1 MEAVTIG
8 FNKQDKVYYSDPI
21 QATGNNIVFRVE
33 FATPG
38 KIMLERSITGEK
50 FVPEC
55 ILNPD
60 CSGLVVE
67 KGVSGLVSGQHLR
80 LCIVTGEPIAIHV
93 LQ

>member
-1 MEAVTIG
+1 MIIE
-8 FNKQDKVYYSDPI
+8 FNQQGEQYYSDPV
-21 QATGNNIVFRVE
+21 QVTGNNIVFRVE

-38 KIMLERSITGEK
+38 KILLERSITNEK

-60 CSGLVVE
+60 GHELIVE
-67 KGVSGLVSGQHLR
+67 KGVSGLVSGQYLR
-80 LCIVTGEPIAIHV
+80 LCIVSGEPIAIHV